1 MSGKYRLVS
10 HLGEGNSS
18 KVFLAVHR
26 KLNTYRAVKCVKKTQ
41 SGQPQLLLEADI
53 LKNLKH
59 PGIPTIYDV
68 EEDDK
73 NYYIIEEYIQGQS
86 LEAFVLHQDCISI
99 DTAVHM
105 MLQICD
111 VIKYLHDQKP
121 EPVIYQD
128 LKPEHI
134 ILCGKRVVLID
145 FGISS
150 YITSN
155 GNTFQNF
162 GTEGFA
168 PPEKYQGM
176 ACDIQT
182 DIYGIGKILAFLAS
196 RMPEHEFRILQPLIG
211 LATAYA
217 KEDRYESVEALEADL
232 RQALENGSQHIYQ
245 TTKKRLLSKTA
256 GITTAGTETAGIKT
270 EGTGTAGIKTEGT
283 GTAGIKT
290 GGTGTAG
297 ITTEGTGTAGIKTEG
312 TGTAG
317 ITTEGTETA
326 GIKTGGTGTA
336 GIQTAGT
343 ETEKTK
349 ISVTKFAAV
358 KFVIAKTVA
367 KTAVQRYAGTKTAVK
382 GYAGTKTAVKGY
394 AGTKAEVIEIAVAGT
409 QSRVGTTHL
418 AIALTCFFN
427 QEHRHCIYQECHP
440 SDCIR
445 LLASENTGYLRADGL
460 VAYEKFR
467 GMPYYGEGIAKQEQ
481 QKGLYIQD
489 YGIQLQD
496 ILEENKKL
504 ILIMGSR
511 PWEYTQ
517 TENLLRKISLRRNL
531 VLVCNYAD
539 RSKAK
544 ILARTYHHRVYCFP
558 LDADPFRMT
567 REKRKLFQKMLRQE
581 GW

>member
-1 MSGKYRLVS
+1 MSGKYRIVS
-10 HLGEGNSS
+10 RLGRGNSS
-18 KVFLAVHR
+18 EVFLAEHR
-26 KLNTYRAVKCVKKTQ
+26 KLKTYRAVKCVNKTQ

-68 EEDDK
+68 EEDDE

-105 MLQICD
+105 TLQICD

-150 YITSN
+150 YITTN
-155 GNTFQNF
+155 GSTFQNF
-162 GTEGFA
+162 GTEGYA
-168 PPEKYQGM
+168 PPEKYQGI

-182 DIYGIGKILAFLAS
+182 DIYGVGKILEFLAS
-196 RMPEHEFRILQPLIG
+196 KMPENEFRILQPLISQ
-211 LATAYA
+211 AAAYA
-217 KEDRYESVEALEADL
+217 KEDRYASVEALEADL
-232 RQALENGSQHIYQ
+232 LQAVDQGSQYHQQ
-245 TTKKRLLSKTA
+245 TTKKRLLTGFIA
-256 GITTAGTETAGIKT
+256 TELTT
-270 EGTGTAGIKTEGT
+270 
-283 GTAGIKT
+283 
-290 GGTGTAG
+290 
-297 ITTEGTGTAGIKTEG
+297 
-312 TGTAG
+312 
-317 ITTEGTETA
+317 
-326 GIKTGGTGTA
+326 
-336 GIQTAGT
+336 
-343 ETEKTK
+343 TK
-349 ISVTKFAAV
+349 
-358 KFVIAKTVA
+358 
-367 KTAVQRYAGTKTAVK
+367 
-382 GYAGTKTAVKGY
+382 
-394 AGTKAEVIEIAVAGT
+394 IAVAGT

-427 QEHRHCIYQECHP
+427 QEGRPCIYQEYHP
-440 SDCIR
+440 SDCMR
-445 LLASENTGYLRADGL
+445 TLAKSDSGYMRKDGL

-467 GMPYYGEGIAKQEQ
+467 GMPYYGEGIAA
-481 QKGLYIQD
+481 QKRREGLYVQD

-496 ILEENKKL
+496 MIEEAQKL
-504 ILIMGSR
+504 ILVMGSR
-511 PWEYTQ
+511 PWECPQ
-517 TENLLRKISLRRNL
+517 DECLLQKVSLPRNL
-531 VLVCNYAD
+531 VLVCNYGD

-544 ILARTYHHRVYCFP
+544 ALARICRHRVYCFP

-567 REKRKLFQKMLRQE
+567 REKRELFQKMLRQE